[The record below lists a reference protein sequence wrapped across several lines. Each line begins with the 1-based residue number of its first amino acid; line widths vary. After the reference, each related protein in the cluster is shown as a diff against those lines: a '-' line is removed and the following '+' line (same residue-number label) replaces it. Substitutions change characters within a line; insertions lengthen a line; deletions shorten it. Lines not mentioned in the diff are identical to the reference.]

1 MIEILSES
9 TERDD
14 RGRKWELYQRLES
27 LRHDVLLDQERIKA
41 EVWDRLEEGGGW
53 HYRLLDDPDAG
64 IELAALGIRLPLRA
78 LYEDAL
84 PGAGDREAGA

>member
-1 MIEILSES
+1 MIEVLSGS
-9 TERDD
+9 AERDD
-14 RGRKWELYQRLES
+14 RGRKWELYRRLES